1 MLDRST
7 NIYLKLAFMKIDVID
22 KFETFQELRKNWD
35 FVYDFDPQAQFF
47 LSWNWMSG
55 WLKLL
60 KEPWLILAAKPN
72 PHASDYVAIF
82 PLKITVQQDG
92 GQLYNEIFMAGN
104 SSADYTGLICLPEYE
119 EDVIPAFAAYIK
131 QELTWAVF
139 NLQDILETDTRMHLL
154 LRSFSEDNFEFSQQ
168 GIQNQQPDNID
179 NDICPYI
186 PLADDWEHYLQNA
199 LSSNTRQK
207 IKRLLRKIEGSKEF
221 HITHVNAD
229 NLEQHIEILL
239 KFWQAKWGRRKGD
252 ACEAII
258 ECLRAILHYCFENNC
273 LYFPVLWKGDKP
285 IGAIANLIDVS
296 KKSILFYVTGR
307 DETVKDPPPGLILHA
322 YGIQYAIQNKFKV
335 YDFLRGNEAYKY
347 SFGVKERRIQHI
359 VVKRTSISQN
369 RKLDV
374 KTLPKALQLTAV
386 HHRANRLAEAEQGY
400 CQILEVQPS
409 HPDALYGLGVVMKQ
423 KGEYQS
429 AENLLRSLLQT
440 QPKSTRV
447 WFVLANLHQTQGQL
461 SEAVEAYRQV
471 LALQPTPAVYNNLG
485 YTLQQQCKWDDA
497 IACYQKALE
506 LQPDCIEADV
516 NLANALHTQGK
527 LSPEK
532 QADYAALNND
542 LGTRCK
548 QASDWEN
555 ALVHYRQ
562 AISMKPDLTDA
573 HYNLGLVLQELGEFE
588 AAIAS
593 YQKALELKPDFEQAY
608 FQLDKLHHST
618 LA

>member
-1 MLDRST
+1 MLD
-7 NIYLKLAFMKIDVID
+7 MEIDLID
-22 KFETFQELRKNWD
+22 KFETFQEIRKNWD
-35 FVYDFDPQAQFF
+35 FVYESDPQAQFF

-60 KEPWLILAAKPN
+60 KESWLILAAKPST
-72 PHASDYVAIF
+72 HASDYVAFF
-82 PLKITVQQDG
+82 PLRISLNQQNG
-92 GQLYNEIFMAGN
+92 SQFYNELYMAGN
-104 SSADYTGLICLPEYE
+104 ASADYTGLICLPEYE
-119 EDVIPAFAAYIK
+119 EDVVPAFAAYIK
-131 QELTWAVF
+131 QELTWTIF
-139 NLQDILETDTRMHLL
+139 NLQDILEADTRMHRLL
-154 LRSFSEDNFEFSQQ
+154 KSFSEDSFEFSQRFE
-168 GIQNQQPDNID
+168 NQSDEID
-179 NDICPYI
+179 GYICPYI

-199 LSSNTRQK
+199 LGSNTRQK
-207 IKRLLRKIEGSKEF
+207 IRRLLRKIESSKEF

-239 KFWQAKWGRRKGD
+239 KFWQARWGSQKGD
-252 ACEAII
+252 ACEVIV
-258 ECLRAILHYCFENNC
+258 ERYRAILHYCFDKDC
-273 LYFPVLWKGDKP
+273 LYFPVLWKGDTP

-347 SFGVKERRIQHI
+347 SFGAKERRIKHV
-359 VVKRTSISQN
+359 VVKRTSISQA

-374 KTLPKALQLTAV
+374 KTLPTALRLTTV

-400 CQILEVQPS
+400 RQILEVQPS
-409 HPDALYGLGVVMKQ
+409 HPDALYGLSVVMKQ

-429 AENLLRSLLQT
+429 AENLLRSLLQA
-440 QPKSTRV
+440 QPNSTRV

-471 LALQPTPAVYNNLG
+471 LALQPNSPAVYNNLG
-485 YTLQQQCKWDDA
+485 YTLQQQCKWEDA

-516 NLANALHTQGK
+516 NYANVLHTQGK

-532 QADYAALNND
+532 QAHYAALNND

-548 QASDWEN
+548 QAGDSEN
-555 ALVHYRQ
+555 AIVHYRQ
-562 AISMKPDLTDA
+562 AISMKPDLIDA
-573 HYNLGLVLQELGEFE
+573 HYNLGLVLQELGDFE

-593 YQKALELKPDFEQAY
+593 YQKALELKPDFEEAY
-608 FQLDKLHHST
+608 FQLDKLHHSP